1 MSDELS
7 RALHELAS
15 AHETPP
21 PLPGPAIRARAV
33 RRSRR
38 RTAVALGVTASAVAL
53 LAVGLTRGADDPA
66 PRSRPPAAG
75 RTAGPAPAPTA
86 PPSPA
91 SSGAPASAVPAT
103 GTVDLAGRTLT
114 IGGRR
119 MELASG
125 FDNSPT
131 LKGPLTVGGKPGTK
145 TVTVTNT
152 TDGTRYNAVI
162 AFAVELVDADGRP
175 VYIGASDSYNTE
187 GIGTY
192 EKADGWLA
200 LNESDAKWFHGQAE
214 LGEALSVE
222 R

>member
-1 MSDELS
+1 MSDELTH
-7 RALHELAS
+7 ALHELAS

-21 PLPGPAIRARAV
+21 PLTGPEIRARAV

-38 RTAVALGVTASAVAL
+38 RTAVALGATASAVAL
-53 LAVGLTRGADDPA
+53 LVVGLTRGADDPA
-66 PRSRPPAAG
+66 PRNHPPAVS
-75 RTAGPAPAPTA
+75 RTTGPAPTTS
-86 PPSPA
+86 PSPA
-91 SSGAPASAVPAT
+91 SSDAPAPTT
-103 GTVDLAGRTLT
+103 GTVDLTGRTLT

-131 LKGPLTVGGKPGTK
+131 LKGSLTVGEKPGTK

-162 AFAVELVDADGRP
+162 SSAVELLDADGRP
-175 VYIGASDSYNTE
+175 VFIGASDSYNTE

-200 LNESDAKWFHGQAE
+200 LNQSDAKWFYGEAE
-214 LGEALSVE
+214 LGEVLSANP
-222 R
+222 

>member
-1 MSDELS
+1 MSDELT

-21 PLPGPAIRARAV
+21 PLAGPEIRARAV

-38 RTAVALGVTASAVAL
+38 RTAVALGATASAVAL
-53 LAVGLTRGADDPA
+53 LVVGLTRGADDPA
-66 PRSRPPAAG
+66 PRNHPPAAS
-75 RTAGPAPAPTA
+75 RTTSPAPTT
-86 PPSPA
+86 
-91 SSGAPASAVPAT
+91 SAVPTT
-103 GTVDLAGRTLT
+103 GTVDLADRTLT
-114 IGGRR
+114 IDGRR

-131 LKGPLTVGGKPGTK
+131 LKGPLTVGEKPGSK

-162 AFAVELVDADGRP
+162 SSAVELLDADGRP
-175 VYIGASDSYNTE
+175 VFIGASDSYNTE

-200 LNESDAKWFHGQAE
+200 LNQSDAKWFYREAE
-214 LGEALSVE
+214 LGEALSVDP
-222 R
+222 